1 MDYKYIELERQIKSL
16 MNKNFVISS
25 TRSKSAEEISNGSN
39 SLYIDTIQ
47 KYFVFKVNGLSES
60 VIVDPL
66 NKSLLNVQ
74 YINDVDVSKL
84 IGGIREGYGIN
95 ITEVSNGV
103 YEVNVKENMF
113 ASKDELDVLTDE
125 INDKFTEINNNV
137 YSKTDCDDKFALKT
151 LTYTKTE
158 CDDKYALK

>member
-25 TRSKSAEEISNGSN
+25 TRAKSAEEISNGSN

-74 YINDVDVSKL
+74 YINDVDVSRL
-84 IGGIREGYGIN
+84 IGGIREGYGID
-95 ITEVSNGV
+95 IIEKSNGV
-103 YEVNVKENMF
+103 YEVSVKENMF
-113 ASKDELDVLTDE
+113 ASKSELDDV
-125 INDKFTEINNNV
+125 IN
-137 YSKTDCDDKFALKT
+137 
-151 LTYTKTE
+151 
-158 CDDKYALK
+158 